1 MILTN
6 AACEEG
12 EGMADVNGDGEETQV
27 IEWGHNQHETK
38 QTKIE
43 IEIDNQSNPNF
54 LWYLG
59 VDGWHAQRRH
69 AVCWGWRYKIYLQIE
84 SEPLFELKSN
94 LRTENPKSRTPFFV

>member
-43 IEIDNQSNPNF
+43 IDNQSNQSNRHF
-54 LWYLG
+54 LWSLG
-59 VDGWHAQRRH
+59 VDGWHA
-69 AVCWGWRYKIYLQIE
+69 
-84 SEPLFELKSN
+84 
-94 LRTENPKSRTPFFV
+94 